1 MKKLSVSSIN
11 DRVCSDMKE
20 FIEESENKYARRLK
34 KAADILAQTH
44 EEKPIILL
52 SGPSGAGK
60 TTSAKRIEELLDKQ
74 NIETYTISMDN
85 YFLPESQTPDAV
97 DENGKVDYES
107 PHRMDIKLLN
117 EHMMKM
123 ANCEP
128 VEIPTFNFAQ
138 QKREKGVTYKR
149 KKGELVLFE
158 GIHALNPEVTGIS
171 DDIANCIYV
180 SIRTRLELDN
190 GTLLHPSHI
199 RLMRRLLRDKLY
211 RGRGFEATMD
221 MFDSVER
228 GESLYIMPYKDRAKI
243 HIDTFINYEVSVY
256 KPFLIDE
263 LHRVFNENQE
273 HKNHEQMEQFIDA
286 LEAIPAESVPDDSL
300 VREFIGGS
308 RLFA

>member
-1 MKKLSVSSIN
+1 MKKLSISSIN
-11 DRVCSDMKE
+11 DRCESDMGE
-20 FIEESENKYARRLK
+20 FIEESEKKYSRRIR
-34 KAADILAQTH
+34 KAADILAETH
-44 EEKPIILL
+44 KDKPIILL

-74 NIETYTISMDN
+74 DIETYTISMDN
-85 YFLPESQTPDAV
+85 YFLPESETPNAV

-107 PHRMDIKLLN
+107 PYRMDIKLLN
-117 EHMMKM
+117 EHMMKI

-128 VEIPTFNFAQ
+128 IEIPTFNFAE
-138 QKREKGVTYKR
+138 QKREPGFTYKR
-149 KKGELVLFE
+149 KPGELVLFE
-158 GIHALNPEVTGIS
+158 GIHALNPEVTNIS

-190 GTLLHPSHI
+190 GELLHPSHI
-199 RLMRRLLRDKLY
+199 RLMRRLLRDKQY

-243 HIDTFINYEVSVY
+243 HIDTFIMYEASVY
-256 KPFLIDE
+256 KPFLYDE
-263 LHRVFNENQE
+263 LREVFEKSE
-273 HKNHEQMEQFIDA
+273 DHKNHEQMQDFLKA
-286 LEAIPAESVPDDSL
+286 LEAIPAESVPDYSL

-308 RLFA
+308 RFE